1 MTAPIRL
8 YNTLTRAKEPLRT
21 EHPDRVTLYVCGPT
35 VYNFAHI
42 GNARPAVMFDVLARL
57 LRHDYPEVVY
67 ARNFTDVDDKINAAA
82 AEAGVP
88 IGKITERYI
97 DAYHPDMQALDVLP
111 PDIEPRV
118 TAHIHDIV
126 ELIQTLISRGHA
138 YAAEGHVLF
147 DVASYPAYGALSGRR
162 TEDMLAG
169 ARVEVAPYKRNPLDF
184 VLWKPSTPD
193 MPGWQSPWGR
203 GRPGW
208 HVECTAMIGQHLGR
222 TIDIHGG
229 GQDLIFP
236 HHENEIA
243 QGTCAH
249 GALYCHTWVHNSF
262 ITVEGQ
268 KMSKSLGNVLLV
280 RDLLSQ
286 ASGEVIR
293 FALLVT
299 HYRHPLDW
307 NSRRLAEARQTL
319 ARWYRRIAD
328 VTGDELAEPPQ
339 GEEQGEEQGEGQSE
353 QERVAPDADVLAAL
367 RDDLNVPRVISRL
380 HSLSSAIGDADN
392 TADAR
397 VAAQRL
403 RASAALVGLLQQP
416 AVSALNGLRVPDQAA
431 HRLSASRVE
440 ALVAERHQARQ
451 QRDFAQAD
459 ALRETLE
466 AAGVVIHDTPQGTQ
480 WQFADAVMA

>member
-8 YNTLTRAKEPLRT
+8 YNTLTRAKGPLIT
-21 EHPDRVTLYVCGPT
+21 ECPNRVTLYVCGPT

-42 GNARPAVMFDVLARL
+42 GNARPAVVFDVLARL

-82 AEAGVP
+82 VEAGVP
-88 IGKITERYI
+88 IGAITERYI
-97 DAYHPDMQALDVLP
+97 EAYHQDMQALDILP

-118 TAHIHDIV
+118 TAHIADIIQ
-126 ELIQTLISRGHA
+126 LIETLITRGHA
-138 YAAEGHVLF
+138 YEAQGHALF
-147 DVASYPAYGALSGRR
+147 DVASYSEYGALSGRR
-162 TEDMLAG
+162 PEDMLAG
-169 ARVEVAPYKRNPLDF
+169 ARVDVAPYKRNSLDF

-193 MPGWQSPWGR
+193 MPGWESPWGR

-208 HVECTAMIGQHLGR
+208 HVECSAMIGQHLGH

-286 ASGEVIR
+286 APGEAIR
-293 FALLVT
+293 FALLAT

-307 NSRRLAEARQTL
+307 NSRRLAQARQTL
-319 ARWYRRIAD
+319 TRWYRRLAAATAD
-328 VTGDELAEPPQ
+328 EQAEGEL
-339 GEEQGEEQGEGQSE
+339 GEKESI
-353 QERVAPDADVLAAL
+353 APDAEVLEAL

-380 HSLSSAIGDADN
+380 HELSSAISDAASTDE
-392 TADAR
+392 AR
-397 VAAQRL
+397 IAAQRL

-416 AVSALNGLRVPDQAA
+416 AASALNALRELPGHAMQ
-431 HRLSASRVE
+431 HRLPANQVE

-451 QRDFAQAD
+451 QHDFAQAD
-459 ALRETLE
+459 ALRHTLE
-466 AAGVVIHDTPQGTQ
+466 ASGVVIHDTPQGTQ
-480 WQFADAVMA
+480 WQFADEVAV

>member
-1 MTAPIRL
+1 MTSTIRL
-8 YNTLTRAKEPLRT
+8 YNTLTRAKGPLST
-21 EHPDRVTLYVCGPT
+21 ERPDRVTLYVCGPT
-35 VYNFAHI
+35 VYNYAHI
-42 GNARPAVMFDVLARL
+42 GNARPAVIFDVLARL
-57 LRHDYPEVVY
+57 LRHDYQEVVY

-88 IGKITERYI
+88 IGSITERYI
-97 DAYHPDMQALDVLP
+97 EAYHQDMQALDVLP

-118 TAHIHDIV
+118 TAHIPDIIQ
-126 ELIQTLISRGHA
+126 LIESLITRGHA
-138 YAAEGHVLF
+138 YEAQGHALF
-147 DVASYPAYGALSGRR
+147 DVASYPEYGALSGRL

-169 ARVEVAPYKRNPLDF
+169 ARVEIAPYKRNPLDF
-184 VLWKPSTPD
+184 VLWKPSTPE

-208 HVECTAMIGQHLGR
+208 HVECSAMIGQHLGH

-286 ASGEVIR
+286 APGEAVR
-293 FALLVT
+293 FALLAT

-307 NSRRLAEARQTL
+307 NPRRLAQARQTL
-319 ARWYRRIAD
+319 ARWYRRIASA
-328 VTGDELAEPPQ
+328 TADEQADCQ
-339 GEEQGEEQGEGQSE
+339 D
-353 QERVAPDADVLAAL
+353 VAPDAEVLAAL

-380 HSLSSAIGDADN
+380 HELSSAIGDAKSAD
-392 TADAR
+392 DAR
-397 VAAQRL
+397 LAAQRL
-403 RASAALVGLLQQP
+403 RASAALIGLLQQP
-416 AVSALNGLRVPDQAA
+416 AASALNALRELPDQASPQ
-431 HRLSASRVE
+431 RLPASRVE
-440 ALVAERHQARQ
+440 ALVAERHQARL

-459 ALRETLE
+459 ALRHTLE

-480 WQFADAVMA
+480 WQFTDAVTA

>member
-8 YNTLTRAKEPLRT
+8 YNTLTRAKDPLRT
-21 EHPDRVTLYVCGPT
+21 ERPDRVTLYVCGPT

-42 GNARPAVMFDVLARL
+42 GNARPAVVFDVLARL
-57 LRHDYPEVVY
+57 MRHDYPEVVY

-88 IGKITERYI
+88 IGVITERYI
-97 DAYHPDMQALDVLP
+97 EAYHQDMQALDVLP

-118 TAHIHDIV
+118 TAHIPDIV
-126 ELIQTLISRGHA
+126 DLIETLITRGHA
-138 YAAEGHVLF
+138 YVAQGHVLF

-162 TEDMLAG
+162 PEDMLAG

-184 VLWKPSTPD
+184 VLWKPSTPE
-193 MPGWQSPWGR
+193 MPSWQSPWGR

-208 HVECTAMIGQHLGR
+208 HVECTAMIGQHLGH
-222 TIDIHGG
+222 TLDIHGG

-286 ASGEVIR
+286 APGEAIR
-293 FALLVT
+293 FALLAT
-299 HYRHPLDW
+299 HYHHPLDW
-307 NSRRLAEARQTL
+307 NARRLAQARQTL
-319 ARWYRRIAD
+319 ARWYRRLAAA
-328 VTGDELAEPPQ
+328 TGDEQAE
-339 GEEQGEEQGEGQSE
+339 GEQNEWKS
-353 QERVAPDADVLAAL
+353 VAPDAEVLEAL

-380 HSLSSAIGDADN
+380 HELSSAIGDAAN
-392 TADAR
+392 EEDAR
-397 VAAQRL
+397 LAAQRL
-403 RASAALVGLLQQP
+403 RASAGLVGLLQQP
-416 AVSALNGLRVPDQAA
+416 AASALNALRELPDQASPP
-431 HRLSASRVE
+431 RLPASRVE
-440 ALVAERHQARQ
+440 ALVAERHQARL

-459 ALRETLE
+459 ALRQTLE

-480 WQFADAVMA
+480 WQFADEVVV